1 MAEQTNGDRALESLY
16 NHLRSVYSGHS
27 KADLAFVAKQ
37 CDDAQVPYFQQNNI
51 AAMAEEPAVHHSNG
65 ISTIIAAAKQH
76 DWRPLVVRK

>member
-51 AAMAEEPAVHHSNG
+51 AAMAEEPAVHHCNG